1 MVENVIVPG
10 DVEQQDEMLTT
21 AMPDVPTDPQ
31 PVEEPQVE
39 VAGLGSVLR
48 EGAEAVGRK
57 IKGVGDA
64 IDDAWPRS

>member
-39 VAGLGSVLR
+39 VAGS
-48 EGAEAVGRK
+48 
-57 IKGVGDA
+57 
-64 IDDAWPRS
+64 